1 MIISS
6 QKTSDEGRYKAIYE
20 ESFGRL
26 NLSIIYSSEQGKMD
40 NIDDYVL
47 DMNYYSAKQWIRN
60 TYSSQI

>member
-47 DMNYYSAKQWIRN
+47 DMNYYSAKQ
-60 TYSSQI
+60 